1 VKTPHCRGRRRCGI
15 RIAKQKAIAV
25 RFGGLPVTFDD
36 DAGDAFARL
45 HKVFTF
51 HLGVAVGLA
60 WMTALYA
67 SLYAP
72 WVRNIRP
79 LIDPTNVSRVE
90 STWSFLFGMPAVLTV
105 AWIVAFAG
113 RELLREFRMLKNQTA
128 EFALAGAAAFMIFYL
143 SIDRAV
149 AAILLAS

>member
-1 VKTPHCRGRRRCGI
+1 M
-15 RIAKQKAIAV
+15 
-25 RFGGLPVTFDD
+25 TFDD
-36 DAGDAFARL
+36 DAADHFGRL

-67 SLYAP
+67 ALYAP

-79 LIDPTNVSRVE
+79 LIDPTNVGRVE
-90 STWSFLFGMPAVLTV
+90 STWSFLFGMPCVLTV
-105 AWIVAFAG
+105 AWIAAYFG
-113 RELLREFRMLKNQTA
+113 RDLLRHFRVMRNQTA
-128 EFALAGAAAFMIFYL
+128 EFALAGAAAFLIFYL

-149 AAILLAS
+149 AAILLAG

>member
-1 VKTPHCRGRRRCGI
+1 MGDRAV
-15 RIAKQKAIAV
+15 RIANDKKAIAL
-25 RFGGLPVTFDD
+25 FSSGGLPVTFDD
-36 DAGDAFARL
+36 DAADGFVRL

-72 WVRNIRP
+72 WVHNIRP
-79 LIDPTNVSRVE
+79 LIDPTSVGRVE
-90 STWSFLFGMPAVLTV
+90 STWSFLFGMPSVLTV

-113 RELLREFRMLKNQTA
+113 RDMLRHFRMLKNQTV

-149 AAILLAS
+149 AAILLGS